1 MKKHSR
7 ISILLLLISVI
18 FFGCKQEPKKTIEV
32 NIIPKPVSLS
42 VEDGV
47 FTISKST
54 KVYFDNESEEI
65 NKVLEYFIE
74 WFKNG
79 SGIELE
85 MAKLPKKSSIYFTAE
100 NAPDSLG
107 EEGYLLEINE
117 DKVIVTANT
126 ATGLFYAVQSIRQML
141 PPDFEKQNSEYRI
154 DKYYLPCLK
163 IADKPKFKWR
173 GMLLDC
179 CRHFFDK
186 EFVKRYIDLLAYH
199 KMNTL
204 HWHLTEDQGW
214 RIEIKQYPKLTK
226 IGAWRTE
233 ADGSKYGGFFTQEDI
248 KEVVEYAASRHIKV
262 VPEIELP
269 GHSVAALSAYPEFS
283 CSGGPFKVENRWGV
297 FKDIYCAGNDSTF
310 VFLENVLTEVIELFP
325 SEYIHIGGDEAPKF
339 RWENCKKCQARIK
352 DEGLKDEHELQS
364 YFIRRIEKF
373 LNSKGKKLIGWDEIL
388 EGGLAPSATVQS
400 WRGMDGAIAAATSGH
415 DAIVSP
421 TSHAYF
427 DYDVK
432 TTSLKKVYSFD
443 PIPDE
448 LNAEQEKHIIG
459 GECNVWTERIT
470 YKNIDAKIFPRI
482 LAMSE
487 VLWTYPVE
495 RDYKE
500 FHSRV
505 KSHYARL
512 DALGVKYGFEA
523 QAVIFDVEYLKDKS
537 EFKVDLTSGQPDLQF
552 RYTIDGTKPDIN
564 STLYSEPIIIKK
576 SATVKVIA
584 INNGKEL
591 EEVFERKIIVHKA
604 LGKKIE
610 LINPY
615 YKDYAAQGN
624 DNLIDGQKGTISY
637 RDKLWQGY
645 QEKDLIAIIDLGN
658 PTEISS
664 VSLGC
669 LQSMLSWIF
678 MPEQVEIFISDDAKN
693 YVSKGIILN
702 DVDQKT
708 ETRIRKDF
716 KLEFEKTTT
725 QFIKVIA
732 KNVGKCP
739 EWHEG
744 AGGKTWLFV
753 DEIIIE

>member
-1 MKKHSR
+1 MMKNSKFVV
-7 ISILLLLISVI
+7 LLILVSL
-18 FFGCKQEPKKTIEV
+18 FLFSCKQQPKKIIEV
-32 NIIPKPVSLS
+32 NIIPKPVSLR
-42 VEDGV
+42 VEEGF
-47 FTISKST
+47 FTISRST
-54 KVYFDNESEEI
+54 KVYFDQESEEI
-65 NKVLEYFIE
+65 KNVGEYFIN
-74 WFKNG
+74 WFEKG
-79 SGIELE
+79 SGIKLE
-85 MAKLPKKSSIYFTAE
+85 ISSLPESSIYFTTE

-107 EEGYLLEINE
+107 DEGYLLDISE
-117 DKVIVTANT
+117 DKVIVTAKT
-126 ATGLFYAVQSIRQML
+126 ATGLFYAVQSIRQLL
-141 PPDFEKQNSEYRI
+141 PPDFEKHNSELKA
-154 DKYYLPCLK
+154 DEYYLPCLK

-186 EFVKRYIDLLAYH
+186 DFVKRYIDLLAYH

-214 RIEIKQYPKLTK
+214 RIEIKQYPKLTE
-226 IGAWRTE
+226 IGAWRIEEDST
-233 ADGSKYGGFFTQEDI
+233 KYGGFFTQEDI
-248 KEVVEYAASRHIKV
+248 KEVVEYAASRHITV

-269 GHSVAALSAYPEFS
+269 GHSVAALSAYPEYS
-283 CSGGPFKVENRWGV
+283 CSGGPFKVETRWGV

-310 VFLENVLTEVIELFP
+310 AFLENILDEVIELFP

-339 RWENCKKCQARIK
+339 RWANCKKCQARIK
-352 DEGLKDEHELQS
+352 EEGLKDEHELQS
-364 YFIRRIEKF
+364 YFITRIEKF

-400 WRGMDGAIAAATSGH
+400 WRGMAGAIAAATSGH

-427 DYDVK
+427 DYSVE
-432 TTSLKKVYSFD
+432 TTSLEKVYSFD

-448 LNAEQEKHIIG
+448 LSTEQAKHIIG
-459 GECNVWTERIT
+459 GECNVWTEHIT
-470 YKNIDAKIFPRI
+470 YDNIDAMIFPRI

-487 VLWTYPVE
+487 VLWTYPAE

-505 KSHYARL
+505 KTHYVRL
-512 DALGVKYGFEA
+512 TDLGVKYGFEA
-523 QAVIFDVEYLKDKS
+523 QAVIFDIEYLKENA
-537 EFKVDLTSGQPDLQF
+537 EFKVDITSGQHELEF
-552 RYTIDGTKPDIN
+552 RYTLDGTEPNIESNLYKEALAIKN
-564 STLYSEPIIIKK
+564 STTI
-576 SATVKVIA
+576 KVIA
-584 INNGKEL
+584 VNNAEVM

-610 LINPY
+610 LINTF

-624 DNLIDGQKGTISY
+624 NNLIDGQKGTISY

-645 QEKDLIAIIDLGN
+645 HQKDLIAIVDLEE

-664 VSLGC
+664 VSIGF

-678 MPEQVEIFISDDAKN
+678 MPEQIEILVSDN
-693 YVSKGIILN
+693 GENFVSKGIIKN

-708 ETRIRKDF
+708 EERIRKDF
-716 KLEFEKTTT
+716 KLEFDKTTT
-725 QFIKVIA
+725 QFIKIIA
-732 KNVGKCP
+732 KNVGHCP
-739 EWHEG
+739 DWHEG
-744 AGGKTWLFV
+744 AGGEAWLFA
-753 DEIIIE
+753 DEIVVE